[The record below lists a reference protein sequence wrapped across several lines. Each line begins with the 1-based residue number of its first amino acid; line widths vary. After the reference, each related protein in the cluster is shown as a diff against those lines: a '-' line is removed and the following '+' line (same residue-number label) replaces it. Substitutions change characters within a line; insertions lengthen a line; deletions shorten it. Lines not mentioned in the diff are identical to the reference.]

1 MYLKQMMTRKR
12 DKSMEQIDN
21 KEVSSSSETSGYNE
35 KLENSNKTVL
45 CRLKIV
51 FNIKIFSLL
60 DLMKITLLSAA
71 INEFI
76 ELIKS

>member
-60 DLMKITLLSAA
+60 DLMKITLLSVA

-76 ELIKS
+76 ELI

>member
-1 MYLKQMMTRKR
+1 
-12 DKSMEQIDN
+12 MEQIDN

>member
-1 MYLKQMMTRKR
+1 MMTRKR

>member
-1 MYLKQMMTRKR
+1 
-12 DKSMEQIDN
+12 MEQIDN

-60 DLMKITLLSAA
+60 DLMKITLLSVA

-76 ELIKS
+76 ELIKSLFKG

>member
-1 MYLKQMMTRKR
+1 
-12 DKSMEQIDN
+12 MEQIDN

-76 ELIKS
+76 ELIKSLFKG